1 MRTRTKVETLHL
13 TPRQAVWSSFPP
25 GFSTLPPK
33 REGDEGRRAVSQAP
47 DSKVQRSP
55 GRANAASDSLVQ
67 TLLDSSADGVFV
79 LDERLTLRAANETL
93 SNLAEVPREQL
104 LEHHVLDVFPL
115 MQQLGPDVFEF
126 VLQGRTLGGSLDCV
140 RPEQA
145 TGHCFDIKL
154 TPVFEAGKVSGIL
167 GIVRDTTQQKLH
179 AARLHHIQK
188 LGLASRL
195 ATTSAHDLSNLLT
208 VIHAEV
214 SRALFLC
221 EDPELVESLVE
232 IQNCTEKSGVL
243 TREVLSFARKN
254 AEHPSVLRVG
264 QLISDCRRMFERLL
278 GSDVALNCEVSD
290 EMLRVA
296 AHRGQ
301 LEQVLANLIA
311 NARDALA
318 PGGKV
323 DILVSQLSIFGTEK
337 FRFGDIPPGEY
348 CCIEVKDTGHGMDA
362 TVRQHLFESFF
373 TTKPEGSGTG
383 LGLATS
389 RDIITASG
397 GYLIVESEPAVGTQ
411 VFVVLPL
418 LVESTRP
425 TVRPSLGPGVH
436 KAKTAPA
443 EQVSPEAADLSGL
456 YRVGSSSQVGGAN
469 GSK

>member
-1 MRTRTKVETLHL
+1 MRTRNKVETRHL
-13 TPRQAVWSSFPP
+13 APGEAVWSSFPP
-25 GFSTLPPK
+25 GVSTLPPEH
-33 REGDEGRRAVSQAP
+33 EGTDGRRAVSQAP

-55 GRANAASDSLVQ
+55 GRANPVAEGLVQ
-67 TLLDSSADGVFV
+67 TLLDSSADGVFI

-93 SNLAEVPREQL
+93 SDLANVPREQL

-126 VLQGRTLGGSLDCV
+126 VLQGRTLGGSLDGV

-145 TGHCFDIKL
+145 TGHSFDIKL
-154 TPVFEAGKVSGIL
+154 TPVFEAGRVSGIL

-195 ATTSAHDLSNLLT
+195 ATSSAHDLSNLLT

-221 EDPELVESLVE
+221 EDPELVESLLE

-264 QLISDCRRMFERLL
+264 QLISDSRRMFERLL
-278 GSDVALNCEVSD
+278 GSDVALNCEVRD

-301 LEQVLANLIA
+301 LEQVLVNLIA
-311 NARDALA
+311 NARDALV
-318 PGGKV
+318 PGGRV
-323 DILVSQLSIFGTEK
+323 DILVRQLSLPGPENL
-337 FRFGDIPPGEY
+337 RFGDIPPGEY
-348 CCIEVKDTGHGMDA
+348 CCMEVKDTGHGMDA
-362 TVRQHLFESFF
+362 AVRQHLFESFF

-397 GYLIVESEPAVGTQ
+397 GHLIVESEPRVGTQ

-436 KAKTAPA
+436 KAKLAPL
-443 EQVSPEAADLSGL
+443 EQVSPEGADLSGL
-456 YRVGSSSQVGGAN
+456 YRVS
-469 GSK
+469 

>member
-25 GFSTLPPK
+25 GFSTLPPE
-33 REGDEGRRAVSQAP
+33 REGAEGRRAVSQAP

-221 EDPELVESLVE
+221 EDPELVESLLE

-254 AEHPSVLRVG
+254 SEHPSVLRVG
-264 QLISDCRRMFERLL
+264 QLLLDCQRMFERLL
-278 GSDVALNCEVSD
+278 GPDVTLSCDVQD
-290 EMLRVA
+290 ETLRVA
-296 AHRGQ
+296 GHRGQ
-301 LEQVLANLIA
+301 LEQVLVNLVA

-323 DILVSQLSIFGTEK
+323 DILVRQLSLSGTEK
-337 FRFGDIPPGEY
+337 LGFGDIPSGEY
-348 CCIEVKDTGHGMDA
+348 CCIQVKDTGHGMDA
-362 TVRQHLFESFF
+362 SVRQHLFENFF

-389 RDIITASG
+389 REIITASG
-397 GYLIVESEPAVGTQ
+397 GYLIVESEPAVGTE
-411 VFVVLPL
+411 VFIILPL

-436 KAKTAPA
+436 KAKAVPGERVSA
-443 EQVSPEAADLSGL
+443 ETADLSGH
-456 YRVGSSSQVGGAN
+456 YRVGLSPQVGGTH